1 MKTKFYVGIS
11 GILLPEFPGVK
22 IYTFTDAPQWGSL
35 NGENI
40 HSWDAVTDQHVSKH
54 INNLCK
60 QS

>member
-40 HSWDAVTDQHVSKH
+40 HSWDAVTDQHVS
-54 INNLCK
+54 
-60 QS
+60 